1 MKKETTTTY
10 NLYSIEREYREDTL
24 VSFFF
29 QKNKKVV
36 KKFAPIDCDG
46 ERFRANLET
55 GEISCYKMREVL
67 NSRKASLRRTIILMN
82 MLLAMNDFDWF
93 WTLTFDKDKI
103 DRTNAEQ
110 VFKCYVKYINNL
122 KKSCPTL
129 GYMTF
134 PEQHEDGCFHF
145 HMLIN
150 GISPKQMGLV
160 DSGKVCCHWATK
172 KNGVCSRDYFEKTK
186 HLHELKDT
194 DGETIYN
201 VTSFAYGY
209 TTASRIC
216 SRERCN
222 TYVKKYV
229 EKALGSTDIFKK
241 RFYYSSN
248 LNTPDIVK
256 RLVGADF
263 EEPTILTDLDCIKK
277 NKLFK
282 YSEGEPYLSEYN
294 VLQVK
299 IDNQTKRLLKDGL
312 TPVKAKRLPFNGY
325 QERLQI

>member
-1 MKKETTTTY
+1 MIKNDTTTY
-10 NLYSIEREYREDTL
+10 NLYSIERVYRDKTL

-46 ERFRANLET
+46 QRYRANLET
-55 GEISCYKMREVL
+55 GEISCYKMRDVMSSH
-67 NSRKASLRRTIILMN
+67 NASLRRTIIAMN
-82 MLLAMNDFDWF
+82 MLLGMNDFDWF
-93 WTLTFDKDKI
+93 WTLTFDDEKI
-103 DRTNAEQ
+103 DRTNAQE
-110 VFKCYVKYINNL
+110 VFNCYVKYINRL
-122 KKSCPTL
+122 KKSCPSM

-145 HMLIN
+145 HMLVN
-150 GISPKQMGLV
+150 GITPKQMGLV

-172 KNGVCSRDYFEKTK
+172 KNGVCSKEYFNKTK
-186 HLHELKDT
+186 HFYTLKDT
-194 DGETIYN
+194 DGEPIYN
-201 VTSFAYGY
+201 VTSFYYGY

-248 LNTPDIVK
+248 LNTPDVVK
-256 RLVGADF
+256 RLIGSDF
-263 EEPTILTDLDCIKK
+263 EEPKVMTELDCIKN
-277 NKLFK
+277 NKLYK
-282 YSEGEPYLSEYN
+282 HSEGIPYLSAYN
-294 VLQVK
+294 VLQIK
-299 IDNQTKRLLKDGL
+299 IDNQTKKFLDEGL
-312 TPVKAKRLPFNGY
+312 TPIKSTSLPFNGY
-325 QERLQI
+325 QEKIQI